1 MSDEAFVY
9 LWFDAKNRM
18 FYLGSHK
25 GHPEDNYT
33 HSSSIMEAF
42 NKRDT
47 PVYMRRRILATGTYE
62 SMRQLE
68 NDLLNNR
75 KACLRRWDK
84 YYNVIAS
91 FPPPPMYGEKNPSY
105 IHGKSK
111 NREHHKEYYQENR
124 EKIREGHR
132 KYYQENREKLLE
144 AARKYD
150 EENREKV
157 LERRRKYNQEN
168 REKRREY
175 NKEYYQENRE
185 KIREGHRK
193 YYQENREKLLEA
205 ERKYRAIKKAE
216 KMGTSTLEDFL
227 NEA

>member
-42 NKRDT
+42 IKSDI
-47 PVYMRRRILATGTYE
+47 PVYMRRRILATGTHE
-62 SMRQLE
+62 SMKQLE
-68 NDLLNNR
+68 VDLLNNR

-84 YYNVIAS
+84 YYNVIAH
-91 FPPPPMYGEKNPSY
+91 FPPPPIRGKENFFYIDGRSSEPDWNKKRQERYRKKNP
-105 IHGKSK
+105 
-111 NREHHKEYYQENR
+111 
-124 EKIREGHR
+124 EKIRR
-132 KYYQENREKLLE
+132 YKK
-144 AARKYD
+144 KYD
-150 EENREKV
+150 EENRERTR
-157 LERRRKYNQEN
+157 EYRKNYDEKN
-168 REKRREY
+168 REKERERKKKWHEENRDYLRKWREENCEKLREY
-175 NKEYYQENRE
+175 GRNYREKNRE
-185 KIREGHRK
+185 KIREHKRK
-193 YYQENREKLLEA
+193 YYAK
-205 ERKYRAIKKAE
+205 KKAE